1 MNQNIIKEPV
11 YIIKNGVG
19 NIDCIY
25 ENELNVFVNKYNSL
39 LIGNTRGYPR
49 TYVMDIILDY
59 GRKALKF
66 KNYAEAMLYNS
77 LEYGI
82 DDLIDDNFVSRLEKN
97 MINLDDMDNFKSKCD
112 ELFGPDTSN
121 IIIEGGVIPYSFFRE
136 GILGY
141 LIDPKSKEYKEYDM
155 GQYDINIRDDLGVI
169 LVTRSP
175 YFSYTG
181 PRDPDVFCNIV
192 QYNVSVKIPVFC
204 VPDSWF
210 EEGVAPYN
218 VYKVDDKSIVSVT
231 DPSWDLSHSFWGPIP
246 SLTKHF
252 TEVFEKNT
260 PTVSKKKSK
269 GKSGANKDEG
279 NSTD

>member
-11 YIIKNGVG
+11 YIIKNGEG
-19 NIDCIY
+19 DIDCIH
-25 ENELNVFVNKYNSL
+25 ENELNIFVNKYNSL

-59 GRKALKF
+59 GRKALRF
-66 KNYAEAMLYNS
+66 KNYAEAMLYSS

-97 MINLDDMDNFKSKCD
+97 MINLDDMDKFKSKCD
-112 ELFGPDTSN
+112 ELFEPDTSD
-121 IIIEGGVIPYSFFRE
+121 ISIEDGVIPYAFFKE
-136 GILGY
+136 CILEH
-141 LIDPKSKEYKEYDM
+141 LIDPTSKGYKEYDM
-155 GQYDINIRDDLGVI
+155 GQYDIKIRYDLGVI

-181 PRDPDVFCNIV
+181 PRDHDVFWNSV
-192 QYNVSVKIPVFC
+192 QYNDSVKVPVFC

-218 VYKVDDKSIVSVT
+218 VYRINDKSIVSVT
-231 DPSWDLSHSFWGPIP
+231 DPSWDLSNSFWGPLP

-252 TEVFEKNT
+252 TKAFEPDT
-260 PTVSKKKSK
+260 PTVGKKKPK
-269 GKSGANKDEG
+269 GKSGSNKEV
-279 NSTD
+279 N